1 MLTVIE
7 REKHEL
13 EDRKARLQQDLEEVE
28 TNIIEAQ
35 RRYGEIYNARSPLDI
50 LPNEILTAIFRE
62 SQQISRLSGVVDN
75 PIAEV
80 NISHVCCHWRR
91 LAMQTPSLWSVFR
104 YDGAVAPQIPLDRF
118 HAYLER
124 SRTHPLDI
132 YLSFTGSGEGWSDQ
146 LEMLD
151 TIVPHFSRC
160 RTLQV
165 LSDNDTHIDDF
176 LHKLEGAQ
184 LPLLE
189 CLSICPDRRHD
200 PPDEHVVSDW
210 NANVLLNGAAPSLKY
225 LRLDSTSLRDFR
237 PPLSSITHLRLEE
250 RRRGGMA
257 KFSSNVLDDVLT
269 LPCLETLSIWGDLF
283 FQTGTEYT
291 GASLLE
297 AKRLKHARLEGRKGI
312 VTQYFLSHVV
322 APVLETLTLALV
334 RLDIP
339 LILRDIDPFP
349 SLHTLSLLRGAYGFG
364 PDTLSSFLPFM
375 NITRHIKRFILASPL
390 VQFLAAAMAPP
401 PASDLRIRAKQI
413 WTKVEEVIVNVD
425 SRALELSYKPLIVAF
440 PNMKTLKVNEECQ
453 LNMEED
459 PEWIE
464 LQARMKFKIIQFS
477 EGEVLIPCYWPPGP
491 DWMDTEED
499 PYVFMSALTVCI
511 LLAGPSRSN
520 TNLLASTDRPID
532 LRNECAV
539 QVSTSMISNQH
550 GVLADGPT
558 SHPRTFEP
566 LQDFQKRLYTL

>member
-1 MLTVIE
+1 MSSEPPSGAPNDLSQFTERERNLLTVIE

-13 EDRKARLQQDLEEVE
+13 EGRKARLQQELEEVE
-28 TNIIEAQ
+28 TSIIKTQ
-35 RRYGEIYNARSPLDI
+35 RRYGEIYNARSPTDT

-80 NISHVCCHWRR
+80 TISHVCSHWRR
-91 LAMQTPSLWSVFR
+91 LAMLAPSLWNVFR
-104 YDGAVAPQIPLDRF
+104 YDGAVAPQIPLDRL

-124 SRTHPLDI
+124 SQTHTLDI

-146 LEMLD
+146 LDMLD
-151 TIVPHFSRC
+151 TIAPHFSRC

-176 LHKLEGAQ
+176 LHKLECAQ

-189 CLSICPDRRHD
+189 YLSICPDRWHE
-200 PPDEHVVSDW
+200 PPDEYIVSDW

-225 LRLDSTSLRDFR
+225 LRLDSTSLCDFR

-250 RRRGGMA
+250 RRRGGMT
-257 KFSSNVLDDVLT
+257 KFSSNVLDDVFT
-269 LPCLETLSIWGDLF
+269 LPSLETLSIWGDLF

-291 GASLLE
+291 GASLVE

-312 VTQYFLSHVV
+312 VTQYFLSHVM
-322 APVLETLTLALV
+322 APALETLTLALV

-339 LILRDIDPFP
+339 LILRDIDLFP

-364 PDTLSSFLPFM
+364 PDTLVNFLPFM
-375 NITRHIKRFILASPL
+375 NITHHIKRFILASPL
-390 VQFLAAAMAPP
+390 VQFLAEAMAPP
-401 PASDLRIRAKQI
+401 PGSDLHVQAKQI
-413 WTKVEEVIVNVD
+413 WTKVEEVVINVD

-440 PNMKTLKVNEECQ
+440 PNMKTLRMNEECR
-453 LNMEED
+453 LNIAGD
-459 PEWIE
+459 PAWAE
-464 LQARMKFKIIQFS
+464 LQARMKFDIIEFS
-477 EGEVLIPCYWPPGP
+477 EGDVLIPCYWPPGP

-499 PYVFMSALTVCI
+499 PYVFMSTLTI
-511 LLAGPSRSN
+511 GP
-520 TNLLASTDRPID
+520 
-532 LRNECAV
+532 
-539 QVSTSMISNQH
+539 
-550 GVLADGPT
+550 
-558 SHPRTFEP
+558 
-566 LQDFQKRLYTL
+566 